1 MTTRK
6 VMSTPMRTSMRVPF
20 DQEGFELNRPRRA
33 TILGFRPAGTWDRI
47 TNDACQQRRRRCA
60 RVDRTPWVIGRC
72 SRSMVCEAACAIGA
86 VRAATRPCARRPLA
100 ARGNRAERSACP
112 AARRL
117 SAAPRNATA
126 RRLPPRPAMRAIDG
140 LPRRMIGANGRR
152 RTRPTQRALLQAC
165 GQAGRAPMPSPG
177 RTRPRARLPAT
188 ACFCAEASVDPPAF
202 EAIIYRRSSICRAQS
217 RGGGLMHL
225 RLSAHIVAVAAAP
238 TSGGTTMTR
247 TTFIT
252 TLAVLAIMA
261 GGGRVA
267 FSQETLKVAIP
278 QRGAWDAGVAEL
290 GQRGGI
296 FKKHGLDLEI
306 LYVQAGPESIQAV
319 IGGSMD
325 IATAAGV
332 SAAVGTFAKGAPIR
346 IIGSEMIGAPDLY
359 WYVPA
364 NSPIRKVEDFN
375 GKTVAFSLTGSSSHA
390 ALLALIAQHKLTAKP
405 TSTGNIAATITQTMT
420 GQVDVGFGAAP
431 FGLDLVEDGKIR
443 IVATGSDVASLR
455 TRTVRVNLTSVNV
468 LQNRRDAI
476 VRFNRAYQETVAWM
490 YSDPAALKHYAEY
503 SNLPEKIVLRVRDL
517 IPKESMATERVE
529 GIDQIMADAVAG
541 KFIPAPLTAEQVKEL
556 LQIPK

>member
-1 MTTRK
+1 
-6 VMSTPMRTSMRVPF
+6 
-20 DQEGFELNRPRRA
+20 
-33 TILGFRPAGTWDRI
+33 
-47 TNDACQQRRRRCA
+47 
-60 RVDRTPWVIGRC
+60 
-72 SRSMVCEAACAIGA
+72 
-86 VRAATRPCARRPLA
+86 
-100 ARGNRAERSACP
+100 
-112 AARRL
+112 
-117 SAAPRNATA
+117 
-126 RRLPPRPAMRAIDG
+126 
-140 LPRRMIGANGRR
+140 
-152 RTRPTQRALLQAC
+152 
-165 GQAGRAPMPSPG
+165 
-177 RTRPRARLPAT
+177 
-188 ACFCAEASVDPPAF
+188 
-202 EAIIYRRSSICRAQS
+202 
-217 RGGGLMHL
+217 
-225 RLSAHIVAVAAAP
+225 
-238 TSGGTTMTR
+238 MTR

-267 FSQETLKVAIP
+267 CSQETLKVAIP

-296 FKKHGLDLEI
+296 FKKHGLDLEV

-390 ALLALIAQHKLTAKP
+390 ALLALIAQYKLTAKP
-405 TSTGNIAATITQTMT
+405 TSTGNIASTITQTMT

-443 IVATGSDVASLR
+443 IIATGNDVASLR

-503 SNLPEKIVLRVRDL
+503 SNLPEKIVLRVREL

-541 KFIPAPLTAEQVKEL
+541 KFIPAPLTVEQVKEL
-556 LQIPK
+556 VQIPR